1 MGTWEYI
8 EVGTCLVEHDRTLA
22 RLSVIVSGKADVRLD
37 GEKVAELGDGQFVG
51 QIAYI
56 TGEKAPVSV
65 VAQASMR
72 IISWP
77 RVKLETFFKDRPDV
91 ELQLGHSLG
100 ADLTRLL
107 KSAWQSSR

>member
-1 MGTWEYI
+1 MGTREHI
-8 EVGTCLVEHDRTLA
+8 EADTCLVEHDRMLA

-37 GEKVAELGDGQFVG
+37 GEKVAELGEGQLVG

-56 TGEKAPVSV
+56 TGEKAPVSI
-65 VAQASMR
+65 VAKGSLR
-72 IISWP
+72 IIFWA

-91 ELQLGHSLG
+91 EPQLGHGLG

-107 KSAWQSSR
+107 KSAWQSPR